1 MEELPDLN
9 MGISKPDLF
18 EKFKTQLKKDF
29 ENCGLDSGFTENLI
43 PDYDFIFNLVNLEV
57 EKINLSAVRHDKSKS
72 NKLNELLYRIDI
84 SEMQIKKAFAV
95 NSNTT
100 LNEIIAELII
110 KRELQKIVIK
120 EHYKSKD

>member
-9 MGISKPDLF
+9 TGISKPDLF
-18 EKFKTQLKKDF
+18 EKFKIQLKKDF
-29 ENCGLDSGFTENLI
+29 ENCGLDSEFTANLI

-57 EKINLSAVRHDKSKS
+57 EKINKSKS

-84 SEMQIKKAFAV
+84 SEMQIKKAFAA
-95 NSNTT
+95 NSNIT
-100 LNEIIAELII
+100 LNEIISDLII

-120 EHYKSKD
+120 EHYKSK

>member
-9 MGISKPDLF
+9 TGISKPDLF
-18 EKFKTQLKKDF
+18 EKFKLQLQKDF
-29 ENCGLDSGFTENLI
+29 ENCGLDGKFAINLI

-57 EKINLSAVRHDKSKS
+57 EKINKSQS

-84 SEMQIKKAFAV
+84 SEQQIKKAFNQ

-100 LNEIIAELII
+100 LNEIISDLII

-120 EHYKSKD
+120 EHYKNK

>member
-9 MGISKPDLF
+9 TGISKPDLF
-18 EKFKTQLKKDF
+18 EKFKIQLKKDF
-29 ENCGLDSGFTENLI
+29 ENCGLEAGFITNLI
-43 PDYDFIFNLVNLEV
+43 PDYDFIFDLVNAEV
-57 EKINLSAVRHDKSKS
+57 EKINKTRS

-84 SEMQIKKAFAV
+84 SEQQIKKAF
-95 NSNTT
+95 NQNTNTT

-120 EHYKSKD
+120 EHYKSK